1 MSPSVRWAEMSGTR
15 TAMSE
20 RDIRRVQM
28 MGLVAEGKRSLSTAA
43 ELLEVSY
50 RQAKRIYRRY
60 REEGPPGVVH
70 RSVGRRSHRGLSEE
84 LKAQVIERYSEQ
96 YEDFGPTLA
105 AEKLCERDGLA
116 VDHETLRR
124 WLIGEGLWHAK
135 RRRRQ
140 YRSRRERRH
149 RFGELLQFDG
159 SHHDWF
165 EGRAEKCCL
174 MNMVDDATGTTLS
187 FLEEQETTVG
197 AMRLLWAWIT
207 RYGIPQAV
215 YCDRKN
221 AYVLDREPTIEEQ
234 LRRITPRSPFETACE
249 KLGIEVI
256 VARSPQAKGRV
267 ERNHGVYQDRFV
279 KELRLEDISEIGAAN
294 GYLETTYLE
303 QVNRKFAKPPINA
316 EDAHV
321 PLLVDQSL
329 ESIFCF
335 EEQRVVSE
343 DYVLQFERRLFQI
356 QREKRRRLPAPGTS
370 VVAQKWLDGSLH
382 FLHDNKELLVEE
394 LRQRPTK
401 QEEQALSA

>member
-1 MSPSVRWAEMSGTR
+1 
-15 TAMSE
+15 
-20 RDIRRVQM
+20 M
-28 MGLVAEGKRSLSTAA
+28 MGLVAEGKRSLSAAA
-43 ELLEVSY
+43 EVLEVSY
-50 RQAKRIYRRY
+50 RQSKRIYRRY

-70 RSVGRRSHRGLSEE
+70 RSVGKRSHRSLGEE
-84 LKAQVIERYSEQ
+84 LKAQVIKQYREQ

-105 AEKLCERDGLA
+105 AEKLSERDELEI
-116 VDHETLRR
+116 DHETLRR
-124 WLIGEGLWHAK
+124 WLIAEGLWQAK
-135 RRRRQ
+135 RQRNQ

-149 RFGELLQFDG
+149 RFGELVQFDG

-174 MNMVDDATGTTLS
+174 MNMVDDASGTTLS
-187 FLEEQETTVG
+187 FLDEQETTVG

-221 AYVLDREPTIEEQ
+221 AFVLDREPTIEEQ
-234 LRRITPRSPFETACE
+234 LRGITPRSPFETACE

-279 KELRLEDISEIGAAN
+279 KELRLAGISEIEAAN
-294 GYLETTYLE
+294 EYLESTYLD
-303 QVNRKFAKPPINA
+303 QVNRKFAKPPINP
-316 EDAHV
+316 EEAHV
-321 PLLVDQSL
+321 PLLAGQAL

-356 QREKRRRLPAPGTS
+356 QREERRRLPAPGTPAT
-370 VVAQKWLDGSLH
+370 VQKWLDGSLH
-382 FLHDNKELLVEE
+382 FLHNNKELLVEE
-394 LRQRPTK
+394 IRQRPKK
-401 QEEQALSA
+401 QEERALSA

>member
-1 MSPSVRWAEMSGTR
+1 MSGTR

-28 MGLVAEGKRSLSTAA
+28 MGLVAEGKRSLSAAA
-43 ELLEVSY
+43 EVLQVSY
-50 RQAKRIYRRY
+50 RQARRIYRRY

-70 RSVGRRSHRGLSEE
+70 RNVGRRSHRGLSGE
-84 LKAQVIERYSEQ
+84 LKAQVIEACREQ

-105 AEKLCERDGLA
+105 AEKLWERDGIA

-124 WLIGEGLWHAK
+124 WLIGEGLWQVK
-135 RRRRQ
+135 RQHRQ

-149 RFGELLQFDG
+149 RFGELVQFDG

-165 EGRAEKCCL
+165 EGRGEKCCL

-187 FLEEQETTVG
+187 FLDEQETTVG
-197 AMRLLWAWIT
+197 AMRLLWAWIR

-221 AYVLDREPTIEEQ
+221 AFVLDREPTIEEQ
-234 LRRITPRSPFETACE
+234 LRGVTPRSPFETACQ

-279 KELRLEDISEIGAAN
+279 KELRLEGISEIEAAN
-294 GYLETTYLE
+294 KYLDDTYLE
-303 QVNRKFAKPPINA
+303 QVNRKFAKPPIDA

-321 PLLVDQSL
+321 PLLPDQSL
-329 ESIFCF
+329 QSIFCF
-335 EEQRVVSE
+335 EHQRVVSE
-343 DYVLQFERRLFQI
+343 DYVLQFKRRLFQI
-356 QREKRRRLPAPGTS
+356 QRETRRRLPAPGTP
-370 VVAQKWLDGSLH
+370 VTVQKWLDGSLH
-382 FLHDNKELLVEE
+382 FLHNNKELLVEE
-394 LRQRPTK
+394 IPQRPKK
-401 QEEQALSA
+401 QEERALSA